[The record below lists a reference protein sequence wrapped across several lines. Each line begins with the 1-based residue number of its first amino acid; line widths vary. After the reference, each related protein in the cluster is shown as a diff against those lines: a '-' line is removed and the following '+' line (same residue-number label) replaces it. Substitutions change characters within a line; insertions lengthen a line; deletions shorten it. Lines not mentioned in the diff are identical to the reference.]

1 MIFLCHL
8 SVAEGRHMLSTIN
21 REWLCSYSV
30 SGLFDAYAFPEN
42 NIYGTRY
49 TLFLSIA
56 PNDSLK
62 NWY

>member
-8 SVAEGRHMLSTIN
+8 SVAEGIHMSSTIN
-21 REWLCSYSV
+21 REWLCEYSV
-30 SGLFDAYAFPEN
+30 SGLFDGYAFPEN

-49 TLFLSIA
+49 TLVLSIA